1 MWYHHQMSKMSPK
14 AEQRRSEATASAMSG
29 HGTVLRRRRWRRR
42 GRTGSE
48 LTGRVG
54 SAAQERRRRLVER
67 RPRRSAFWSRRS
79 EPGQCTAP
87 SLVLPGP
94 ESSCCVRTVL
104 GLERPFGSRSLSRHD
119 NRRLPTSWLFTSSC
133 SARSSLL

>member
-79 EPGQCTAP
+79 EPGLVVLRPHSSFRVRSRRAVSELYSALNDP
-87 SLVLPGP
+87 SAAVVCGGKITDGAHQLAIHV
-94 ESSCCVRTVL
+94 VVQ
-104 GLERPFGSRSLSRHD
+104 F
-119 NRRLPTSWLFTSSC
+119 
-133 SARSSLL
+133 